1 MFPEFSALA
10 LIHKA
15 VKKDPQTLGLEAAG
29 EILFQNK
36 SGIVNRVFGLTVG
49 RVAPDSPRI

>member
-10 LIHKA
+10 LIDEA

-36 SGIVNRVFGLTVG
+36 K
-49 RVAPDSPRI
+49 